1 MFSKLGFIITN
12 HFLYVV
18 VSLMYFVLGGFLLGG
33 TVYSFIIAYVIYAVS
48 VMIALSR
55 AAEKLLRF
63 FHGIRSIETNEE
75 REYLIPIFHD
85 VIDTIYQDK
94 RKRIKERRRLELC
107 IIDKLQVNACAIG
120 RRTIAVTKGAM
131 QTFDEEQLKG
141 IIAHEIAHIKNGDT
155 IAKMYLLVGSGYFYI
170 AVSLFKLITL
180 CMDRI
185 TQSIKSK
192 SLGGVSCSI
201 VRTVANIIVAVLSL
215 FSQIALAM
223 KSRKIEFKAD
233 ETAYDWGLGENLI
246 SALYLLEKI
255 SLGDDR
261 TVKQKL
267 TASHP
272 RVTARIGRLEGF
284 GEDEAT

>member
-1 MFSKLGFIITN
+1 
-12 HFLYVV
+12 
-18 VSLMYFVLGGFLLGG
+18 
-33 TVYSFIIAYVIYAVS
+33 
-48 VMIALSR
+48 MIALSKV
-55 AAEKLLRF
+55 AEKILRF

-170 AVSLFKLITL
+170 AVSLFKLIAL
-180 CMDRI
+180 FMDRI
-185 TQSIKSK
+185 TQNIKGN
-192 SLGGVSCSI
+192 SLGGFSCS
-201 VRTVANIIVAVLSL
+201 VARTTANIVVAVLSL

-223 KSRKIEFKAD
+223 KSRKIEYRAD
-233 ETAYDWGLGENLI
+233 ETAYDWGLGEELI

-272 RVTARIGRLEGF
+272 RTTARIGRLEGYF
-284 GEDEAT
+284 K